1 MNEAE
6 RIAEELS
13 QGYDGTP
20 WHGASLAEILEPVD
34 AMIAAARPIS
44 HAHTIWELVLHLTG
58 WTSEVTSRLEGNTS
72 GLPPEGDWPDMPP
85 PTPAA
90 WLDALDRL
98 RDARR
103 KLDAAIRAFPPAKL
117 NEIVE
122 PGPMEE
128 SAVRFTF
135 RTMLHGVAQHDSYH
149 AGQISLLRKAAQR
162 PINNYP

>member
-1 MNEAE
+1 MNESE

-58 WTSEVTSRLEGNTS
+58 WTVEVTSRLEGNPS
-72 GLPPEGDWPDMPP
+72 GIPPEGDWPGMPP

-90 WLDALDRL
+90 WQHARDRL
-98 RDARR
+98 REAR
-103 KLDAAIRAFPPAKL
+103 LDLGAAIRALPPEKL
-117 NEIVE
+117 DEIVG
-122 PGPMEE
+122 PSPMEE
-128 SAVRFTF
+128 ASVQFTF

-149 AGQISLLRKAAQR
+149 AGQISLLRKAAQGR
-162 PINNYP
+162 INNYP